1 MRGRVGH
8 YAVLLAVVTMLGTER
23 QTKVRVARVTGAYH
37 RQMDTA
43 HLVRQFWRR
52 VWSEGDVEF
61 ASEFFAP
68 TYLENERERTP
79 GGHATGA
86 REFRALFPD
95 FAVAVTR
102 LFSAGDL
109 VVTRVRYHGTYAGG
123 IPGIASTGQRIDVG
137 GVDAFRF
144 EGDKVAEHLHEADHE
159 AMWEQLGVRL
169 PPEA

>member
-1 MRGRVGH
+1 
-8 YAVLLAVVTMLGTER
+8 
-23 QTKVRVARVTGAYH
+23 
-37 RQMDTA
+37 MDTA

-61 ASEFFAP
+61 AHEFFQPA
-68 TYLENERERTP
+68 YRENERECTP
-79 GGHATGA
+79 AGHAIDA

-109 VVTRVRYHGTYAGG
+109 VVTRVRYRGTYAGG
-123 IPGIASTGQRIDVG
+123 IPGIEPAGQRVDVG

-159 AMWEQLGVRL
+159 AMWEQLGVKL
-169 PPEA
+169 PPERP